1 MSELS
6 RTLLAQAE
14 ALDELL
20 SDDANRYPP
29 ALAVAAATTVGL
41 LRATAATVRDE
52 RGDDEPAQPF
62 AQSFTGEIVTLATDA
77 YRDGHRDGW
86 LSCLAAHGEVPDDPA
101 TMADAGAVAPPPW
114 GDPFGLRRMLA
125 QTTPRPAGFPGVT
138 PDGVSRDF
146 PGRAGG

>member
-1 MSELS
+1 MSGS
-6 RTLLAQAE
+6 RLAEQLERQAL

-20 SDDANRYPP
+20 GEDANRYPP

-52 RGDDEPAQPF
+52 HPDEPAGSDGG
-62 AQSFTGEIVTLATDA
+62 SFVGSWSGEIVTLATDA

-86 LSCLAAHGEVPDDPA
+86 LSCLAAHGEIPDDPDDPA
-101 TMADAGAVAPPPW
+101 TLADAGQVAPPPW
-114 GDPFGLRRMLA
+114 GDPMNLRGMLA
-125 QTTPRPAGFPGVT
+125 QTLPRGPY
-138 PDGVSRDF
+138 